1 MKKTTSLLAIV
12 GLLLLSVSLLSNASA
27 EAPAFPEVP
36 DVKLIIGTGL
46 TPAFDLADFNTGDVA
61 TAYSVTQDFLGL
73 NDLTLGG
80 AGIVSYASYGAAT
93 VGQNTYRGDNEG
105 GFGQAINKL
114 KYSTYRINKLPKVG
128 LNVGDSV
135 NVVVGNY
142 VSPASPPSFGNAAA
156 LIVSDTAQVSA
167 IWADA
172 NTVTITAL
180 TGATGPVNVDV
191 IAAPI
196 ASGPYGVDIDKE
208 RIEVCINLLAN
219 GTFAAASETTVWSV
233 ELAPGKATKV
243 TPSWAGGAITYT
255 FADNQ
260 GGAKVTPVL
269 ANWINYAAG
278 QWYTARARVNSDNA
292 ATNHQFLL
300 FNFSNPVVSHVDV
313 SANVHFGVS
322 ATPIWIETPLYSNAV
337 GTGYPQYQVK
347 AGAAGSITIDEVQ
360 LVNCAP
366 TLIDANRGNIRYKY
380 IAGDFDS
387 AGDIALWGPGGYDT
401 GAGPTPQPTTSV
413 ANGVMSV
420 NFAGAAPGGTAQRGL
435 KWTASTTG
443 GFAGIITPASTAGR
457 QVGVKLEATKVSG
470 TFTSLGDVVLLA
482 AFGTITNGGSTFA
495 NGADLIA
502 SAEFGNPISDGTHY
516 AVAEGRT
523 GFHQFQF
530 GLKKDSAGVLDVDNI
545 DFLIDGDDPNYGDD
559 VLYP

>member
-12 GLLLLSVSLLSNASA
+12 GLLLLSVSLLSNALA

-46 TPAFDLADFNTGDVA
+46 TPAFDLADFNTGDAA
-61 TAYSVTQDFLGL
+61 TAYNIQTNFLGL
-73 NDLTLGG
+73 SGLIGSEVN
-80 AGIVSYASYGAAT
+80 YASYGAAT
-93 VGQNTYRGDNEG
+93 VGDNVYRGENEG
-105 GFGQAINKL
+105 GFGDAANKL

-135 NVVVGNY
+135 DVVVGNY

-191 IAAPI
+191 IASPN
-196 ASGPYGVDIDKE
+196 ASSPFGVDIDKE

-219 GTFAAASETTVWSV
+219 GTFAAASDTTAWSV
-233 ELAPGKATKV
+233 EDAPGKSTRV
-243 TPSWAGGAITYT
+243 QPTHSGGAITYT
-255 FADNQ
+255 FADNN
-260 GGAKVTPVL
+260 GGAKVTPII
-269 ANWINYAAG
+269 ANWINYASG
-278 QWYTARARVNSDNA
+278 QWYTARAKVSSNNA

-313 SANVHFGVS
+313 AANVHFGVS
-322 ATPIWIETPLYSNAV
+322 STPIWIETPLFSNQV

-347 AGAAGSITIDEVQ
+347 AGGAGSITIDEIQ
-360 LVNCAP
+360 IVNCAP

-380 IAGDFDS
+380 AAGDFDS
-387 AGDIALWGPGGYDT
+387 AADTSLWGPGGYDT
-401 GAGPTPQPTTSV
+401 GAGPTPQPSLSV

-420 NFAGAAPGGTAQRGL
+420 NFAGAAPGGTAQRGM

-457 QVGVKLEATKVSG
+457 QVGVKIDLTKVSG
-470 TFTSLGDVVLLA
+470 SFTSLGDVVLLA

-495 NGADLIA
+495 NGSDLIA
-502 SAEFGNPISDGTHY
+502 SAEFGNPITDGTHY

-545 DFLIDGDDPNYGDD
+545 DFLIDNDDPDFGDD
-559 VLYP
+559 VLFP